1 MTPKEKQER
10 KALKKYLRKW
20 KFQKFWKEL
29 FCSFSGHTYELNYT
43 SKHSGHQLWYCSKCI
58 KEKMI

>member
-1 MTPKEKQER
+1 MTKDEKQQR
-10 KALKKYLRKW
+10 KELKIYLRKW
-20 KFQKFWKEL
+20 RYKKFWEEL
-29 FCSFSGHTYELNYT
+29 ICSFSGHTYELYYT

>member
-1 MTPKEKQER
+1 MTPNEKQER

-20 KFQKFWKEL
+20 KFQKFWNEL
-29 FCSFSGHTYELNYT
+29 FCSFSGHTYELYYT
-43 SKHSGHQLWYCSKCI
+43 SEHSGHQLWYCSKCI